1 MRSRTLALSHRGRAQ
16 HVLVDPPNG
25 HGAGAVRKGMT
36 ERILSLSAQLRMSIT
51 WDEGREMARHV
62 HYTVATDVKIYSG
75 DPVIR

>member
-1 MRSRTLALSHRGRAQ
+1 
-16 HVLVDPPNG
+16 
-25 HGAGAVRKGMT
+25 MT